1 MRKAKGGGASG
12 SGNTPMTESDK
23 SAQQI
28 RALQTSE
35 SNNKTCMDCGQR
47 GPTYV
52 NMTIGSF
59 VCTKCSGML
68 RGINPPHRI
77 KSISMSSFSAD
88 EIDFLRSRGNLWCQ
102 LVWLGLY
109 EGHRSPEGM
118 DEERVKE
125 FIIEKY
131 EKKRYYVDPST
142 IASTL
147 PQPNQSSLGG
157 WTPNEA
163 TSGRSNLIGST
174 LTGRLASGGG
184 HAQTSRA
191 NADPSTSSVVSRP
204 TNSQP
209 QPSESS
215 LQSKPDSS
223 FLADF
228 SAFSSGPTPSPAPLV
243 STSNANQ
250 GVDPFGS
257 LSKSQPNTGTPSN
270 FNANSETNDFFAD
283 FDGAQFDT
291 PTIGT
296 ANVSQAHPPKLPPR
310 PIISRKTIK
319 AIPPISSTHDGTNL
333 QRYRVRFE
341 PDQTLVEKAGPV
353 QRKLAPK
360 KTNPSLPNISV
371 LAALREDIED
381 SESEDA
387 PYSPPTQSLNPFSP
401 NYNCKFVDPL
411 VLAGTNPFR
420 KPKNP
425 YQLGEDFFASLFDTT
440 VKMCVTEV
448 PSTSATVTRIPVKCE
463 PNPIVPTNKTNL
475 VFTATPIPKPQAST
489 SHNTPGSV
497 SSSAFGAAPAWG
509 ATPPLRPLM
518 QPKQQMVKQQAT
530 RPQSTPITNNQTAAD
545 KYAALKD
552 LDEIFKS
559 TVTLTDTS
567 NLSKSLFEKESSTK
581 GTGQSSLFDSTGNND
596 SWATSFNKLENTT
609 SSNAGTTWDWAD
621 RNGAK
626 PRANSA
632 AGTTGVATSPVNPFT
647 GAGNMSQLN
656 TSPWPTTGTSPVN
669 NPPASAAANWPP
681 ESASSNSNNSGTSA
695 STGFESDPFATFNLQ
710 SGSKGNTMDF
720 FGTGSQALDD
730 PFATNK
736 APSAQVGNGNF
747 DAFLQTLTSPGNG
760 AMGNGNP
767 WTSSNVVQN
776 DLFSVNNPG
785 IPNSSKN
792 STNPFL

>member
-291 PTIGT
+291 PTI
-296 ANVSQAHPPKLPPR
+296 
-310 PIISRKTIK
+310 
-319 AIPPISSTHDGTNL
+319 
-333 QRYRVRFE
+333 
-341 PDQTLVEKAGPV
+341 
-353 QRKLAPK
+353 
-360 KTNPSLPNISV
+360 
-371 LAALREDIED
+371 
-381 SESEDA
+381 
-387 PYSPPTQSLNPFSP
+387 
-401 NYNCKFVDPL
+401 
-411 VLAGTNPFR
+411 
-420 KPKNP
+420 
-425 YQLGEDFFASLFDTT
+425 
-440 VKMCVTEV
+440 
-448 PSTSATVTRIPVKCE
+448 
-463 PNPIVPTNKTNL
+463 
-475 VFTATPIPKPQAST
+475 ATPIPKPQAST

-559 TVTLTDTS
+559 TVTLTDSPSGTTGVSIFGSSPIPAS

-736 APSAQVGNGNF
+736 APSAQGNGNF